1 MYIFI
6 YNDKQI
12 VFDNNEL
19 DNQYN
24 KYNKRD
30 AYEVYIKD
38 KVKDKLKEKFISTV
52 EGELYI
58 NKLKELSMNIGANQT
73 MRNQITNLLKNDSNR
88 DKQQTLDSITDIYAK
103 YYIESIDKKNAHS
116 YNQFLKFNKETS

>member
-30 AYEVYIKD
+30 AYELYVKD

-73 MRNQITNLLKNDSNR
+73 MKNQITNLLKNDSNR
-88 DKQQTLDSITDIYAK
+88 DKKQILDSITDTYAK
-103 YYIESIDKKNAHS
+103 YYIEATDKKNAHS

>member
-1 MYIFI
+1 MHIFI

-30 AYEVYIKD
+30 AYELYVKD
-38 KVKDKLKEKFISTV
+38 KVKDTLKEKFISTV

-73 MRNQITNLLKNDSNR
+73 MKNQITNLLKNDSNKN
-88 DKQQTLDSITDIYAK
+88 KQEVLDSITDTYVK
-103 YYIESIDKKNAHS
+103 YYIESTDKKNAHS
-116 YNQFLKFNKETS
+116 YNEFLKFNKETS